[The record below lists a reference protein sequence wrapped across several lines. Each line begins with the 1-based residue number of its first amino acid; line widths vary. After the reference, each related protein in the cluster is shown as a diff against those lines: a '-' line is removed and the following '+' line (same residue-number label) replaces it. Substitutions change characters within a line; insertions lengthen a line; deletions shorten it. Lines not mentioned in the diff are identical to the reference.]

1 MSTERWQQL
10 ERIFAEGHALSAEAR
25 AQLVARAC
33 EHDDALKREALS
45 LLAAGDTT
53 GEFLTTS
60 AFDCLARTVAAEGWS
75 LKVGDRIG
83 AYTILR
89 LLGAGGAGEVW
100 RARDERLNRD
110 VAIKVLLPHY
120 SSDPGRL
127 RRFADEARTA
137 GGLNHSNILTIYDVG
152 EHGGIPFLV
161 SECLEGKNLRQRLNE
176 GALKLD
182 EAIAIALAVARGLAA
197 AHARGIVHRDLK
209 PENIFIRSDG
219 TVKIL
224 DFGLAT
230 LQSGFVDRPTGDSET
245 TNRLLVGTAGYMSP
259 EQIRNE
265 HVDARTDTFAIGV
278 VLYEMLAHRHPFRG
292 TSTFDTLH
300 AVLSSDPPDVST
312 VNKQVPVRVARI
324 VMRLLAK
331 VPDARFQS
339 ALDLAWALE
348 QHTTGAAAEPAAVT
362 PNTPWWKS
370 RHMPWVSAVAL
381 GVLTAIWSLT
391 RAVPPPAAPR
401 DVMQF
406 TLTLPPGS
414 SLGSAPIVSPDG
426 KHIAYVRSD
435 AAGTR
440 LFVHSLASRD
450 PVPVPSSDG
459 ALQPFWSPDSK
470 AVGFFS
476 RGRLFTAAWPGGAPV
491 PIASAPQPRGATW
504 SASGAITF
512 APDVILSGLSR
523 VSAHGGPVTPVTAL
537 DAARG
542 ETGHWWPAVL
552 SDGKHLLY
560 FSRSVDAEHRGV
572 HLARIDGSSSRG
584 AEPLL
589 RSDAEVVYVPLPGS
603 DDGILLSVTNGHIE
617 ARRFDG
623 ARRMAAAEAHTIGFT
638 AGGSTLYHPAMLSAS
653 PDVLAFT
660 GSVVPWGNRLE
671 AIDPNGKRLRLWN
684 EPEAQNW
691 PRLSPDGRH
700 LARQKVDPLGG
711 NPDIW
716 VEDLERRTSVRVTS
730 ALEPDIRPAWSPDGR
745 YLAYVSGNLPGRPGA
760 RMLTIAAADGTGVLR
775 SFRCPGSYCEPSDW
789 SFDGRVLLVNVYEQ
803 RAWDVWTVSPDG
815 TAAQPLL
822 SETFSER
829 DARFSPDGRWIA
841 YVSSESG
848 RSEVS
853 VRALSGTPARLV
865 LSDNGG
871 DQPVWRND
879 GSQLFF
885 VNPEGRLQSVAVEW
899 NSGAPSFGM
908 PVQVDV
914 PPIGFGHWGTQ
925 YDVSPGARVIYAM
938 RSNQEPPPR
947 EIHVIIGW
955 RALLQ

>member
-1 MSTERWQQL
+1 MSTERWQRL
-10 ERIFAEGHALSAEAR
+10 EQIFAEGHALSTDAR

-33 EHDDALKREALS
+33 EHDDTLKCEALS
-45 LLAAGDTT
+45 LLAAGDATA
-53 GEFLTTS
+53 GFLTTS
-60 AFDCLARTVAAEGWS
+60 AFECLARTVAAEGWS
-75 LKVGDRIG
+75 LKAGERIG
-83 AYTILR
+83 AYTILT

-110 VAIKVLLPHY
+110 VALKVLLPHY
-120 SSDPGRL
+120 SSDPERL

-152 EHGGIPFLV
+152 EHSGLPFLV

-176 GALKLD
+176 GPLKLD
-182 EAIAIALAVARGLAA
+182 EAIAIAVAVACGLAA

-230 LQSGFVDRPTGDSET
+230 LQSAPVDQPTAGSQT
-245 TNRLLVGTAGYMSP
+245 ITRVMVGTAGYMSP

-265 HVDARTDTFAIGV
+265 HVDARTDTFALGV

-292 TSTFDTLH
+292 NSTFETLH
-300 AVLSSDPPDVST
+300 AILGSDPPEVST
-312 VNKQVPVRVARI
+312 VNKQIPVQLARI
-324 VMRLLAK
+324 VMRSLAK
-331 VPDARFQS
+331 KPDARFQS

-348 QHTTGAAAEPAAVT
+348 QHAAGTAEPAVT
-362 PNTPWWKS
+362 PNRPWWKS
-370 RHMPWVSAVAL
+370 RHSPTVAAVIL
-381 GVLTAIWSLT
+381 GSLILAWSLT
-391 RAVPPPAAPR
+391 RVPPAAPPR
-401 DVMQF
+401 DVTQF

-414 SLGSAPIVSPDG
+414 SLSSAPIVSPDG
-426 KHIAYVRSD
+426 KHIAYVRSE
-435 AAGTR
+435 AAGNR

-450 PVPVPSSDG
+450 PVLVPNSDG
-459 ALQPFWSPDSK
+459 ALQPFWAPDSK
-470 AVGFFS
+470 ALGFFS

-504 SASGAITF
+504 GASGEITF

-523 VSAHGGPVTPVTAL
+523 VPAHGGAVTSVTTL
-537 DAARG
+537 DPARG

-552 SDGKHLLY
+552 PDGKHVLY
-560 FSRSVDAEHRGV
+560 FSRSVDDEHRGV
-572 HLARIDGSSSRG
+572 HLARIDGSSSHV
-584 AEPLL
+584 AAPLL
-589 RSDAEVVYVPLPGS
+589 RSDGEVVYVPLPGS
-603 DDGILLSVTNGHIE
+603 ADGILLSVTNGHIE

-623 ARRMAAAEAHTIGFT
+623 ARRMAAAEARTIGFT

-671 AIDPNGKRLRLWN
+671 AIEANGKRLRLWS

-691 PRLSPDGRH
+691 PRLSPDGRR

-716 VEDLERRTSVRVTS
+716 VEDLDRRTSVRVTS

-745 YLAYVSGNLPGRPGA
+745 YLAYVSGNLPGRSGE
-760 RMLTIAAADGTGVLR
+760 RMLTIAAADGTGILR

-853 VRALSGTPARLV
+853 VRALSGTAARLV
-865 LSDNGG
+865 LSGSGG

-885 VNPEGRLQSVAVEW
+885 VNPEGRLQRVAVEW
-899 NSGAPSFGM
+899 HGGVPRFGLPAPL
-908 PVQVDV
+908 DV

-925 YDVSPGARVIYAM
+925 YDVSPDARVIYTM